1 MKPARLAIGIIG
13 MVILIII
20 GGGIAAIMAY
30 IHGDSSVLGSLGT
43 LLENAFNASWALG
56 LVILGALVLFI
67 YLIYS
72 GMRGST
78 R

>member
-13 MVILIII
+13 TAVLIVI
-20 GGGIAAIMAY
+20 GGGIAAILAY
-30 IHGDSSVLGSLGT
+30 IHGDSSVLGSLGR

-67 YLIYS
+67 YLVYS
-72 GMRGST
+72 GLRGST

>member
-13 MVILIII
+13 TSVLIII
-20 GGGIAAIMAY
+20 GGGIAAILAY
-30 IHGDSSVLGSLGT
+30 IHGDSSVLGSLGR

-72 GMRGST
+72 GLRGST

>member
-13 MVILIII
+13 TAVLIII
-20 GGGIAAIMAY
+20 GGGIAAILAY
-30 IHGDSSVLGSLGT
+30 IHGDSSVLGSLGR
-43 LLENAFNASWALG
+43 LLENAFTASWALG

-72 GMRGST
+72 GLRGSA

>member
-1 MKPARLAIGIIG
+1 MKPARLIIGIIG
-13 MVILIII
+13 IAVLIII
-20 GGGIAAIMAY
+20 GGGIAAILAY
-30 IHGDSSVLGSLGT
+30 IHGDSSVLGSLGR

-72 GMRGST
+72 GLRGSA

>member
-1 MKPARLAIGIIG
+1 MKPARLIIGIIG
-13 MVILIII
+13 IAVLIII
-20 GGGIAAIMAY
+20 GGGIAAILAY
-30 IHGDSSVLGSLGT
+30 IHGDSSVLGSLGR
-43 LLENAFNASWALG
+43 LLENVFNASWALG

-72 GMRGST
+72 GLRGST

>member
-13 MVILIII
+13 TAVLIII
-20 GGGIAAIMAY
+20 GGGIAAILAY
-30 IHGDSSVLGSLGT
+30 IHGDSSVLGSLGR

-72 GMRGST
+72 GLRGSA